1 MSTRSKSNVSASRKD
16 EIVIPDKLYF
26 RIGEVARLTNGRDGN
41 PPAGIEDE
49 VMTVE
54 YTNRWFRLSV
64 EFFGIRSRP
73 ALRKYAIGYAE
84 DSHEIK
90 HRIVRSI
97 CAKVKANPGLPSQ

>member
-1 MSTRSKSNVSASRKD
+1 
-16 EIVIPDKLYF
+16 
-26 RIGEVARLTNGRDGN
+26 
-41 PPAGIEDE
+41 
-49 VMTVE
+49 MTVE

-97 CAKVKANPGLPSQ
+97 CAKVTVWDVETGQAMGAPLKHDGEVSYAEFSPDGRRVLTASTD